1 MPLSNSEKQ
10 KRWRDK
16 RNTLARAF
24 TETPDKFAE
33 TIVNE
38 CGIEHARKV
47 ARAIDKRARL
57 NKRRQPE
64 PNRMGILGNFGRPSN
79 E

>member
-1 MPLSNSEKQ
+1 MTLTNAEKQ

-16 RNTLARAF
+16 RNRLARAF
-24 TETPDKFAE
+24 TEIPAKFAE

-47 ARAIDKRARL
+47 ARAIDKRVAL
-57 NKRRQPE
+57 NKRRQP
-64 PNRMGILGNFGRPSN
+64 PPQGILDALSRRPPSSQ
-79 E
+79 